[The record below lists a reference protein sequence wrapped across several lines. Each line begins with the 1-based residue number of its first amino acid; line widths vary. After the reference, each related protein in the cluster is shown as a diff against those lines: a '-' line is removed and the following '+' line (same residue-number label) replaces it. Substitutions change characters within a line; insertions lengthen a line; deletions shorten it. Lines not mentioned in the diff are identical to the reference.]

1 MVLCNSNPRK
11 LIQRVLEIIT
21 VKILWGSE
29 KSQDKKKIKF
39 WSFQDRVLK
48 ECEDRWGKEKR
59 LREMAKKSNV
69 FCSVWEYSRAG
80 GHELSLL
87 KGQ

>member
-59 LREMAKKSNV
+59 LREMAKKSMSSAQFGSILGLV
-69 FCSVWEYSRAG
+69 VMSYPC
-80 GHELSLL
+80 
-87 KGQ
+87 